1 MRSPGSVVAAPR
13 HVFALAVCVAAIAA
27 TGCDLVDRRLAW
39 SVRRGQVGEFVIR
52 GEEVFTIGD
61 RLAVYETATGR
72 RRRSTPL
79 PADLGDTTRGQ
90 LGPGALAVG
99 AAVVFGW
106 YDFAAETGTVFC
118 FDATT
123 LTPRWKWHIRWP
135 WHQRTLR
142 PTVAV
147 TADAERVYAAAIG
160 KTADNLFAFRRTD
173 GHLLWSRTIESF
185 PDESALA
192 IAGDRLI
199 VRSQLWAW
207 TRDRHEQ
214 LDAID
219 VTDGRRLWRTWLVGD
234 AKYHT
239 GGPLIDDGRLYTTTR
254 ADEGGGH
261 LYIVRLSDGSTQREP
276 IETAGAPFA
285 KRRNAIYLGGTPAIA
300 WDAHARRT
308 LWTARGEGDV
318 SVPSTRIA
326 DGAIDDE
333 GGRLFTG
340 DPEQFVYVHALD
352 TGLLRQRLRLDRYPR
367 LELSRPFRALYGAYG
382 VRRLD
387 VHGGMLLVGTAD
399 SSLFVFRLD
408 AL

>member
-1 MRSPGSVVAAPR
+1 MVA
-13 HVFALAVCVAAIAA
+13 VAA

-39 SVRRGQVGEFVIR
+39 SVRGGQVGEFVIR
-52 GEEVFTIGD
+52 GEEVFTIGE
-61 RLAVYETATGR
+61 RVAVYETATGQ
-72 RRRSTPL
+72 RRRSAPL
-79 PADLGDTTRGQ
+79 PTDLGDTTRGQ

-99 AAVVFGW
+99 DTVVFGW
-106 YDFAAETGTVFC
+106 YDFAAETGAVFC
-118 FDATT
+118 VDATT
-123 LTPRWKWHIRWP
+123 LTPRWTWQIHWP

-147 TADAERVYAAAIG
+147 TADAERVYAATIG
-160 KTADNLFAFRRTD
+160 KPADNLFAFRQSD
-173 GHLLWSRTIESF
+173 GHLLWSRPIESF

-214 LDAID
+214 LDAIRLS
-219 VTDGRRLWRTWLVGD
+219 DGRRLWRTWLMGD

-239 GGPLIDDGRLYTTTR
+239 GAPLIDNGRLYTTTR
-254 ADEGGGH
+254 VDEGGGH
-261 LYIVRLSDGSTQREP
+261 LYIVRLSDGITERER

-285 KRRNAIYLGGTPAIA
+285 KRGDVVYLGGTPAVA

-308 LWTARGEGDV
+308 LWTTPSDGYV
-318 SVPSTRIA
+318 SASPTRIA

-340 DPEQFVYVHALD
+340 DPQQFVYVHALH
-352 TGLLRQRLRLDRYPR
+352 TGLVLQRLRLDRYPR
-367 LELSRPFRALYGAYG
+367 FELSRPFKALYGSYG
-382 VRRLD
+382 VRRLQ
-387 VHGGMLLVGTAD
+387 VHGGMLFVGTAD
-399 SSLFVFRLD
+399 SSLFVYRLD

>member
-1 MRSPGSVVAAPR
+1 MMA
-13 HVFALAVCVAAIAA
+13 AA
-27 TGCDLVDRRLAW
+27 TGCDLADQRLAW

-52 GEEVFTIGD
+52 GEEVLVIGD
-61 RLAVYETATGR
+61 HLTVYETATGR

-79 PADLGDTTRGQ
+79 PADLGDITRGQ

-99 AAVVFGW
+99 DAVVFGW
-106 YDFAAETGTVFC
+106 YDFVAETGTVFC
-118 FDATT
+118 FDAAT
-123 LTPRWKWHIRWP
+123 LAPRWKWQIHWP

-147 TADAERVYAAAIG
+147 TADAQRVYAAGIG
-160 KTADNLFAFRRTD
+160 KIAENLFAFRLTD
-173 GHLLWSRTIESF
+173 GHLLWRRSIESF

-214 LDAID
+214 LDAISLA
-219 VTDGRRLWRTWLVGD
+219 DGRRLWRTWLMGD

-254 ADEGGGH
+254 VDEGGGH
-261 LYIVRLSDGSTQREP
+261 LYIVRLSDGSTQRER

-285 KRRNAIYLGGTPAIA
+285 KRGAAIYLGGMPAIA
-300 WDAHARRT
+300 WDAYARRT
-308 LWTARGEGDV
+308 LWAARGDGDA
-318 SVPSTRIA
+318 SAASTRIA
-326 DGAIDDE
+326 DGAIDGE
-333 GGRLFTG
+333 RGRLFTG
-340 DPEQFVYVHALD
+340 DPQQFVYVHALE
-352 TGLLRQRLRLDRYPR
+352 TGAVLQRLRLDHHPR
-367 LELSRPFRALYGAYG
+367 FELSRPFKALHGAYG
-382 VRRLD
+382 ARRLQ
-387 VHGGMLLVGTAD
+387 VHGGMLFVGTAD
-399 SSLFVFRLD
+399 SSLFVYRLD